1 MVVVVV
7 GGTVVVVGGT
17 AVVEVEAAVLWGTLP
32 DDPLPPPPATCPALV
47 WDIVFGLPEAQ
58 ATSSNASE
66 THKAGT
72 RRHRRTAGHPTTFTV
87 AANHTDGRWGWRP
100 RQCRQTVL
108 RRFR

>member
-1 MVVVVV
+1 MVVVV

-17 AVVEVEAAVLWGTLP
+17 VVVVVEGAVLRGTPP
-32 DDPLPPPPATCPALV
+32 DDPLPPPPATRPALV
-47 WDIVFGLPEAQ
+47 WDIAFGLPEAQ
-58 ATSSNASE
+58 AASSNASE
-66 THKAGT
+66 PHKAGT
-72 RRHRRTAGHPTTFTV
+72 RRHRRTAGRPTTFTV